1 MIEMRIESVRVSL
14 MSPNQVVILKELD
27 GERRLP
33 IFIGKAE
40 GDAIAFRLNND
51 VVIPRPL
58 THDLAANVLSALDA
72 KVTQIV
78 INDLRSQHFVAA
90 IHVQLNGTEVV
101 LDVRPSDALAIA
113 VRVDCP
119 IFAQPHVLD
128 EAGVFLPVDRNDAE
142 LGTGNVGALYA
153 RADMMR
159 TPFVGDSFDHITA
172 VSVIEH
178 GFDCERLFAEAARIL
193 KRGGTFLASFDYWP
207 TKIDTSQT
215 PLFGLPWNIFSADE
229 VKQLIDGA
237 RRAGLVLTGP
247 INLEVGAPPI
257 HFERRRYTFGVL
269 EVRKES

>member
-1 MIEMRIESVRVSL
+1 MTCLALQNPTQYKDARRELR
-14 MSPNQVVILKELD
+14 ELD
-27 GERRLP
+27 LSFLPPSFVRLP
-33 IFIGKAE
+33 IARRLYRGRGIGDIRKSW
-40 GDAIAFRLNND
+40 D
-51 VVIPRPL
+51 VLWMLKRIGL
-58 THDLAANVLSALDA
+58 QNTSA
-72 KVTQIV
+72 
-78 INDLRSQHFVAA
+78 R
-90 IHVQLNGTEVV
+90 V
-101 LDVRPSDALAIA
+101 LDVGAYRSEMMAALLKAGFTQS
-113 VRVDCP
+113 VGVDLAFP
-119 IFAQPHVLD
+119 T
-128 EAGVFLPVDRNDAE
+128 
-142 LGTGNVGALYA
+142 GTGNVGALYA

-237 RRAGLVLTGP
+237 RRAGLVPTGP